1 MTELWFMLASEA
13 VSLVLAIVVASLAA
27 RGHLRPRS
35 IPQWQAL
42 LVFFAGFLLSAS
54 GVLAPVPEPYSAALL
69 GCVYG
74 VASFLFCITWME
86 EFAYQDPSDS
96 HKSMVAGLCIQ
107 TVLVVVVSMLPG
119 FALTFVAMA
128 SAFISVLCHFDIV
141 MRKTGVLGETAH
153 GEFSSACE
161 VFEPVTARAFVAK
174 FGTAFACLFVLVGV
188 VGILHTS
195 VLGSSFEHIVGG
207 VSMWIPLAFATAVTA
222 VAGLAALRLPDP
234 TSVYKAVLPV
244 MLALLTL
251 LPFVGDYLGSLAGG
265 AMIACY
271 DVCGMLFLFFIVD
284 AAHGHR
290 QQSYLLSS
298 VYMGGSNGFLA
309 LGLGIGLLVN
319 YLSGD
324 YDISLMTLLAFVA
337 MYPLGIAFVMVMRRS
352 MQGVRPAADGNNL
365 GGQAQAQRLA
375 QDANPSSNGALG
387 RHEQAHEDGSHGDES
402 AVDTVSD
409 SPDATASIP
418 EERSEVF
425 PVEPDWEAALHS
437 FAERRSRR
445 RNGNMLTLCAVVP
458 QSVLPKS
465 YFGTLYGRTQER
477 VRQNEGVGQRR
488 PHEPFRRRGVRA
500 IGHRN
505 RGMAFFNRR
514 CFGGRRLAPAAP
526 LLNACPY
533 RTLQYKA
540 KLRIVTERNVHEAS
554 DFPRCRRHGFSRPLY
569 G

>member
-1 MTELWFMLASEA
+1 MRDFASRIAAVSACGFGLSKAATSIGYLSAMGSVTRNVGFVTELWFMLASEA

-69 GCVYG
+69 GCIYG

-141 MRKTGVLGETAH
+141 MHKTGVLDESAH
-153 GEFSSACE
+153 GELSSACE

-352 MQGVRPAADGNNL
+352 MQGVRPAADGSNL

-387 RHEQAHEDGSHGDES
+387 RHEQAHEDGSRGDEG
-402 AVDTVSD
+402 AVDNASD

-437 FAERRSRR
+437 FAERYGLTKRETEICSYLVRGRSAKRIAEELFISE
-445 RNGNMLTLCAVVP
+445 NTVWTHTKNVYAKTKVSGKDDLMNLFEDEA
-458 QSVLPKS
+458 
-465 YFGTLYGRTQER
+465 FGR
-477 VRQNEGVGQRR
+477 
-488 PHEPFRRRGVRA
+488 
-500 IGHRN
+500 
-505 RGMAFFNRR
+505 
-514 CFGGRRLAPAAP
+514 
-526 LLNACPY
+526 
-533 RTLQYKA
+533 
-540 KLRIVTERNVHEAS
+540 
-554 DFPRCRRHGFSRPLY
+554 
-569 G
+569 

>member
-1 MTELWFMLASEA
+1 M
-13 VSLVLAIVVASLAA
+13 
-27 RGHLRPRS
+27 
-35 IPQWQAL
+35 
-42 LVFFAGFLLSAS
+42 
-54 GVLAPVPEPYSAALL
+54 
-69 GCVYG
+69 
-74 VASFLFCITWME
+74 
-86 EFAYQDPSDS
+86 
-96 HKSMVAGLCIQ
+96 
-107 TVLVVVVSMLPG
+107 
-119 FALTFVAMA
+119 
-128 SAFISVLCHFDIV
+128 
-141 MRKTGVLGETAH
+141 
-153 GEFSSACE
+153 
-161 VFEPVTARAFVAK
+161 TARAFVAK

-188 VGILHTS
+188 GGICIRRFWGHHLNISSVGCLCDFSCLCH
-195 VLGSSFEHIVGG
+195 GCHGGCRPGG
-207 VSMWIPLAFATAVTA
+207 VAS
-222 VAGLAALRLPDP
+222 AGS

-352 MQGVRPAADGNNL
+352 MQGVRPAADGSNL

-387 RHEQAHEDGSHGDES
+387 RHEQAHEDGSRGDEG
-402 AVDTVSD
+402 AVDNASD
-409 SPDATASIP
+409 SPDAAASIP

-437 FAERRSRR
+437 FAERYGLTKRETEICSYLVRGRSAKRIAEELFISENTVWTHTKNVYAKTKVSGKDDLMNLFEDEAFGDR
-445 RNGNMLTLCAVVP
+445 AS
-458 QSVLPKS
+458 QS
-465 YFGTLYGRTQER
+465 
-477 VRQNEGVGQRR
+477 
-488 PHEPFRRRGVRA
+488 
-500 IGHRN
+500 
-505 RGMAFFNRR
+505 
-514 CFGGRRLAPAAP
+514 
-526 LLNACPY
+526 
-533 RTLQYKA
+533 
-540 KLRIVTERNVHEAS
+540 
-554 DFPRCRRHGFSRPLY
+554 RHGVFQSEVFWRKASSPGGAFAQCLSVSNATIQS
-569 G
+569 

>member
-1 MTELWFMLASEA
+1 MARRSAIERDTMARIVRGEGLCAISLRRIAAVSACGFGLSKAATSIGYLSAMGSVTRNVGFVTELWFMLASEA

-69 GCVYG
+69 GCIYG

-141 MRKTGVLGETAH
+141 MRKTGVLDESAH
-153 GEFSSACE
+153 GELSSACE

-207 VSMWIPLAFATAVTA
+207 VSMWVPLAFATAVTA
-222 VAGLAALRLPDP
+222 VAGLVALRLPDP

-352 MQGVRPAADGNNL
+352 MQGVRPAADGSNL

-387 RHEQAHEDGSHGDES
+387 RHEQAHEDGSRGDEG
-402 AVDTVSD
+402 AVDNASD
-409 SPDATASIP
+409 SPDVAASIP

-425 PVEPDWEAALHS
+425 PSSPIG
-437 FAERRSRR
+437 RRPCIRLPNATGSRSAKR
-445 RNGNMLTLCAVVP
+445 KYARILCAVVP

-465 YFGTLYGRTQER
+465 FSFPKTPYGRT
-477 VRQNEGVGQRR
+477 RR
-488 PHEPFRRRGVRA
+488 TCTPKRRYRA
-500 IGHRN
+500 KTI
-505 RGMAFFNRR
+505 
-514 CFGGRRLAPAAP
+514 
-526 LLNACPY
+526 
-533 RTLQYKA
+533 
-540 KLRIVTERNVHEAS
+540 S
-554 DFPRCRRHGFSRPLY
+554 
-569 G
+569 

>member
-1 MTELWFMLASEA
+1 
-13 VSLVLAIVVASLAA
+13 
-27 RGHLRPRS
+27 
-35 IPQWQAL
+35 
-42 LVFFAGFLLSAS
+42 
-54 GVLAPVPEPYSAALL
+54 
-69 GCVYG
+69 
-74 VASFLFCITWME
+74 
-86 EFAYQDPSDS
+86 
-96 HKSMVAGLCIQ
+96 
-107 TVLVVVVSMLPG
+107 
-119 FALTFVAMA
+119 MA
-128 SAFISVLCHFDIV
+128 SAFVSVLCHFDIV
-141 MRKTGVLGETAH
+141 MRKTGVLGEDAH
-153 GEFSSACE
+153 GERSSACE

-207 VSMWIPLAFATAVTA
+207 VSMWIPLAFATVVTA

-337 MYPLGIAFVMVMRRS
+337 IYPLCIAFVMVMRRS
-352 MQGVRPAADGNNL
+352 MRGVRPAADGASL
-365 GGQAQAQRLA
+365 GGQTRAAPRKGRKAFLPKSCRDPGETHGEGSCRGEGA
-375 QDANPSSNGALG
+375 FENASGFSDAAASSSG
-387 RHEQAHEDGSHGDES
+387 RIE
-402 AVDTVSD
+402 
-409 SPDATASIP
+409 
-418 EERSEVF
+418 SEVF
-425 PVEPDWEAALHS
+425 PIEPDWEAALHS
-437 FAERRSRR
+437 FAERYGLTKRETEICSYLVRGRSAKRIAEELFISENTVWTHTKNVYAKTKVSGKDDLMNLFEDEALRTIKRR
-445 RNGNMLTLCAVVP
+445 LSSHGVFRW
-458 QSVLPKS
+458 
-465 YFGTLYGRTQER
+465 ER
-477 VRQNEGVGQRR
+477 LSGGKRR
-488 PHEPFRRRGVRA
+488 PLGGTFVRMPV
-500 IGHRN
+500 RV
-505 RGMAFFNRR
+505 
-514 CFGGRRLAPAAP
+514 
-526 LLNACPY
+526 

-540 KLRIVTERNVHEAS
+540 KPHTCNESVYEAS
-554 DFPRCRRHGFSRPLY
+554 DFPRCQTARLRSIPLWLTRRFVA
-569 G
+569 